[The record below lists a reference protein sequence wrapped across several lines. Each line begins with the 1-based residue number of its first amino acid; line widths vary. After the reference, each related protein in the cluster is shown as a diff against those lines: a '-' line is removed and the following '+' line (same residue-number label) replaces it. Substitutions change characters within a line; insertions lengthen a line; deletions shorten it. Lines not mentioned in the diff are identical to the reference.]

1 MRIAWM
7 ALAAWVG
14 LVFPVAAFYLDV
26 EDEAIERALDV
37 VRVRSL
43 AVGDR
48 AIVSPYDFCRGGDGS
63 LQLRTRA
70 LLSRKT
76 R

>member
-48 AIVSPYDFCRGGDGS
+48 AIVSPYDF
-63 LQLRTRA
+63 
-70 LLSRKT
+70 
-76 R
+76 